1 MEKLHYLIEDAF
13 CAGAHGD
20 ELSLPFLHALE
31 QSQSFETNPI
41 FAVLHE
47 MCYTQ
52 GSAARWSA
60 ERIRGEF
67 PDTNWVPGHPPSFTG
82 EMIYPWMFD
91 EYPGLRPLREV
102 AELLAQEER
111 WPALY
116 DPAQLARNTVP
127 CVATIYAED
136 MFVPRALSERTAASI
151 AGTKVWLTN
160 EYEHSGL
167 RQSSAVFE
175 RMLALRR
182 ELV

>member
-1 MEKLHYLIEDAF
+1 
-13 CAGAHGD
+13 
-20 ELSLPFLHALE
+20 
-31 QSQSFETNPI
+31 
-41 FAVLHE
+41 
-47 MCYTQ
+47 
-52 GSAARWSA
+52 
-60 ERIRGEF
+60 
-67 PDTNWVPGHPPSFTG
+67 
-82 EMIYPWMFD
+82 MFD
-91 EYPGLRPLREV
+91 EYPGLRPLRDV
-102 AELLAQEER
+102 AELLAHEER

-151 AGTKVWLTN
+151 AGCKVWLTN

-167 RQSSAVFE
+167 RESSKVFE